1 MDSPN
6 APLAGLNAAPAPR
19 RAAEPAPADTFI
31 RTEATPPPIQV
42 MIVDDHILVRD
53 SLKTYL
59 LIFNDIEVVAEANSG
74 EQALSLCAK
83 VKPEVILLDMVMP
96 GMDGPTT
103 TQALRQQCPSAQVI
117 VLTSFQEGNLA
128 QQALQAG
135 AIRCLYKDTHP
146 EELVAAI
153 RAIRAKGAI

>member
-6 APLAGLNAAPAPR
+6 APLVGLNST
-19 RAAEPAPADTFI
+19 PADRFI
-31 RTEATPPPIQV
+31 RTEADPPPIQV

-53 SLKTYL
+53 SLKIYL

-74 EQALSLCAK
+74 EQALSLCAQA
-83 VKPEVILLDMVMP
+83 KPDVILLDMVMP

-103 TQALRQQCPSAQVI
+103 TQALREHYPSAQVI

-135 AIRCLYKDTHP
+135 AIGCLYKDARP

-153 RAIRAKGAI
+153 RASRDKRAI